1 MKARRFVGRGRGLTV
16 DALVAGDQGVER
28 VRRAT
33 VSTLAPRTLL
43 STRLA
48 AGVANPGPERCTW
61 VAALGK
67 VCGPSVPVAVA
78 MKGCRAVQVAAVAAE
93 MPRGY
98 DLTIGRD
105 VIEKVVRRIDFAT
118 NPATITCRARRRR
131 PR

>member
-1 MKARRFVGRGRGLTV
+1 MRSRRFIGKGRGLTV
-16 DALVAGDQGVER
+16 DALVSGDQGVEH

-33 VSTLAPRTLL
+33 VSTAAPRTLL

-48 AGVANPGPERCTW
+48 AEIANPGPDRCTW
-61 VAALGK
+61 VATLGK
-67 VCGPSVPVAVA
+67 VCGPSVRVTVA
-78 MKGCRAVQVAAVAAE
+78 MNGCRAADVHAVTAE

-105 VIEKVVRRIDFAT
+105 VVEKVVREIDFST
-118 NPATITCRARRRR
+118 TPTRIKCRSGRR